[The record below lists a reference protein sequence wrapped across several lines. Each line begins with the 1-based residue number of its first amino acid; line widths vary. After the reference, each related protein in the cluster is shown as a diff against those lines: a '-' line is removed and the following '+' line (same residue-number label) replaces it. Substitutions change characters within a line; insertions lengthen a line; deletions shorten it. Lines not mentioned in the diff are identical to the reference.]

1 MRNRVLEIAAA
12 LIGVAIVVVV
22 YLDRIPSEGERAP
35 APNASP
41 PVPVP
46 PAATKVP
53 APPPRQT
60 PAGAAIDPRS
70 ESQATAD
77 AQELAEA
84 REGWEAASANLEAV
98 ESELKV
104 LDQRF
109 DDKEAA
115 LAELEAQ
122 GIDTEALEEEMLIF
136 LDGIVEEYDALETR
150 LAEAEAAELA
160 AAERLAR
167 LRGDLPGVEDPDC

>member
-1 MRNRVLEIAAA
+1 L
-12 LIGVAIVVVV
+12 
-22 YLDRIPSEGERAP
+22 
-35 APNASP
+35 
-41 PVPVP
+41 
-46 PAATKVP
+46 
-53 APPPRQT
+53 
-60 PAGAAIDPRS
+60 
-70 ESQATAD
+70 
-77 AQELAEA
+77 
-84 REGWEAASANLEAV
+84 
-98 ESELKV
+98 

-109 DDKEAA
+109 DAKEAA

-136 LDGIVEEYDALETR
+136 LDGIVEEYGALETR